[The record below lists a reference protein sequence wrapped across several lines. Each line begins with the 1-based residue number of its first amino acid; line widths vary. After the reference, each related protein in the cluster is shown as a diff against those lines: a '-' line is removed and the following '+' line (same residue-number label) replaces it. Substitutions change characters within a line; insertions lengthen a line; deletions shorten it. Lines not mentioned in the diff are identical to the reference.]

1 MPRNGHISSG
11 VPGLP
16 KGCGRTA
23 LILPKWASPLLFLP
37 RVVQAQRKRASS
49 FALETKGQP
58 LIALAKSLFVCFSA
72 FVQGC
77 KDSKEEEL
85 EELPQLKGRMA
96 AEAGERKLMEIRGGT
111 VGEASVSSLPQPRS
125 LRGPRV

>member
-1 MPRNGHISSG
+1 M
-11 VPGLP
+11 
-16 KGCGRTA
+16 
-23 LILPKWASPLLFLP
+23 F
-37 RVVQAQRKRASS
+37 
-49 FALETKGQP
+49 LETKGQP

-85 EELPQLKGRMA
+85 EELPQLKGRMV

-111 VGEASVSSLPQPRS
+111 VGEASVSSLPQPRAS
-125 LRGPRV
+125 EVLVCDHGGYDFTLLTG